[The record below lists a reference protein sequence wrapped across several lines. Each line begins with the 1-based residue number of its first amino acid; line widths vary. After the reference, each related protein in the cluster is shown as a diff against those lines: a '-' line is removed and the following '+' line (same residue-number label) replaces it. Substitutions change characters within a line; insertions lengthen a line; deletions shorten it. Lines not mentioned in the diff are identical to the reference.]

1 MSFIE
6 LGDLGEVREKQL
18 LKEGRYTLLVES
30 AKTKRNEKSGKD
42 GILVILSAEG
52 QDNTAN
58 LLHNIALPH
67 VDDESETKQF
77 KMLMIK
83 RFLVQFGIPFED
95 GVNTEA
101 FSGSR
106 GECNVTVDEYEGRQ
120 SNKLVLDPLPQS

>member
-67 VDDESETKQF
+67 VDDESETK
-77 KMLMIK
+77 
-83 RFLVQFGIPFED
+83 
-95 GVNTEA
+95 
-101 FSGSR
+101 
-106 GECNVTVDEYEGRQ
+106 
-120 SNKLVLDPLPQS
+120 